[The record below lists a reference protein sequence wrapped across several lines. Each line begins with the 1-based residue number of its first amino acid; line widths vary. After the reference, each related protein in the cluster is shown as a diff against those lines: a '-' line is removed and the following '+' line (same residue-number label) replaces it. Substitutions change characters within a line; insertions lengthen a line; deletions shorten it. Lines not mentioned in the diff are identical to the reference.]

1 MNELNFLDLAILR
14 KVDAESTVEKFGSM
28 INTSFFETANLLGTI
43 KIKGYINIVPS
54 VGGVSSVTLT
64 DAGNS
69 LLAFAE
75 QKANEPIEPLDNAIL
90 HALAGGAR
98 ELDALQHAL
107 NIRGA
112 DLAYHINKLVKQ
124 GFMDYEIRSAKV
136 YFVLTEM
143 GFNATGGVRVQQKL
157 DAPSQG
163 LRGDAGA
170 APAQA
175 ESKGD
180 ASPVAQAVSELKKE
194 EAAVLQPEKKE
205 GAASAPPWVDPAT
218 VKPSSE
224 KSAMKEDVAHIISE
238 RIHIPRPEDKAH
250 KPKKRELT
258 PEEIKRREKTSRFFS
273 KVSHYVV
280 EYAPYIVL
288 IAMVLAIFAG
298 AIFLSLT
305 KLA

>member
-1 MNELNFLDLAILR
+1 MNELTFLDLAILKR
-14 KVDAESTVEKFGSM
+14 VDAESTVEKFGSM

-54 VGGVSSVTLT
+54 VGGVSSVALT

-69 LLAFAE
+69 LLVFAE
-75 QKANEPIEPLDNAIL
+75 QKAGEPIEPLDNAIL

-124 GFMDYEIRSAKV
+124 GFMDFEIRSAKV

-143 GFNATGGVRVQQKL
+143 GFNSTGGVRVQQKL
-157 DAPSQG
+157 DAPAQELKS
-163 LRGDAGA
+163 DAK
-170 APAQA
+170 PAQA
-175 ESKGD
+175 ESKSD
-180 ASPVAQAVSELKKE
+180 ASPLSQAVSELKRE
-194 EAAVLQPEKKE
+194 DAAASSSQPEKKE
-205 GAASAPPWVDPAT
+205 GTASAPPWVNPQD
-218 VKPSSE
+218 VKPSG
-224 KSAMKEDVAHIISE
+224 AMKEDVAHIISE
-238 RIHIPRPEDKAH
+238 RIHIPRPEEKAQ
-250 KPKKRELT
+250 KPKKKELS

-273 KVSHYVV
+273 KVSHYIA

>member
-1 MNELNFLDLAILR
+1 MNELTFLDLAILK

-54 VGGVSSVTLT
+54 VGGVSSVALT

-75 QKANEPIEPLDNAIL
+75 QKSGEPIEPLDNAIL

-98 ELDALQHAL
+98 ELDALQTAL

-124 GFMDYEIRSAKV
+124 GFMDFEIRSAKV

-157 DAPSQG
+157 DAPEQELKS
-163 LRGDAGA
+163 DAK
-170 APAQA
+170 PAQA
-175 ESKGD
+175 ESKSD
-180 ASPVAQAVSELKKE
+180 SPLSQAVSELKKE
-194 EAAVLQPEKKE
+194 EAASQIAKE
-205 GAASAPPWVDPAT
+205 GAASTPPWVDPSA
-218 VKPSSE
+218 VKPASE
-224 KSAMKEDVAHIISE
+224 KVAMKEDVAHIISD
-238 RIHIPRPEDKAH
+238 RIHIPRPEEKAH
-250 KPKKRELT
+250 KPKKKELT
-258 PEEIKRREKTSRFFS
+258 PEEIKRREKTSRFIS
-273 KVSHYVV
+273 KTRHYMM
-280 EYAPYIVL
+280 EYAPYILL